1 MKKFDLIVVGSGILG
16 TSHALQAA
24 RSGLSVLILE
34 KDNRPVNATVRNFG
48 QAVPSGL
55 SGRWH
60 EYGRVGVQLYKE
72 IQQKFD
78 ISVRPF
84 GSVYVAS
91 DAEELEILHEAQ
103 TLFNDKDYA
112 NELLSVEQT
121 LINYPYLRK
130 EYVKGSLFFPDDVS
144 VEPDRMIYQLLEYAQ
159 SNYDVTY
166 QPNTA
171 VIDCIPSQDS
181 VEIITTGKQKF
192 IGSKVVICSGDEFRL
207 LFPEIFANSGLVVSK
222 LQMMQTNP
230 VPVEMK
236 GNILTGLT
244 IRRYESFEECPS
256 FSKLTVP
263 EHYTEL
269 KKWGIHILFKQAL
282 DGSIIVG
289 DSHEYASAT
298 QTNDL
303 GFDLK
308 GYVNELMLAEAERI
322 VDFPVRDLRTTWAGF
337 YAQHKDDIFEHDIAE
352 NLHIV
357 TGIGGKGM
365 TSSLGYAEANIKK
378 WGLA

>member
-112 NELLSVEQT
+112 NELFSVEQT
-121 LINYPYLRK
+121 LTNYPYLRK

-159 SNYDVTY
+159 NNYDVTY

-171 VIDCIPSQDS
+171 VIDCIPAQDS

>member
-1 MKKFDLIVVGSGILG
+1 MKKFDLIVVGAGILG

-24 RSGLSVLILE
+24 RSGRSVLVLE

-55 SGRWH
+55 SGKWH
-60 EYGRVGVQLYKE
+60 EYGRVGVNLYKE

-103 TLFNDKDYA
+103 SIFNDKDYP
-112 NELLSVEQT
+112 NELLSIEKT
-121 LINYPYLRK
+121 RAAYPYLRK

-144 VEPDRMIYQLLEYAQ
+144 VEPDRMIYQLLQYAQ
-159 SNYDVTY
+159 SEYGITY

-171 VIDCIPSQDS
+171 VVDCIPTQDG
-181 VEIITTGKQKF
+181 VEIVTTGKQRF
-192 IGSKVVICSGDEFRL
+192 AGSKVVICSGDEFRL
-207 LFPEIFANSGLVVSK
+207 LFPETFANSGLVVSK

-230 VPVEMK
+230 IPIAMK

-256 FSKLTVP
+256 FAKLTVP
-263 EHYTEL
+263 EHYTDL

-308 GYVNELMLAEAERI
+308 EHVNELMLAEAERI
-322 VDFPVRDLRTTWAGF
+322 VDFRVRDLRTTWAGF
-337 YAQHKDDIFEHDIAE
+337 YAQHKDDIFEHDLAE

-365 TSSLGYAEANIKK
+365 TSSLGYAEANIIK
-378 WGLA
+378 WGLD